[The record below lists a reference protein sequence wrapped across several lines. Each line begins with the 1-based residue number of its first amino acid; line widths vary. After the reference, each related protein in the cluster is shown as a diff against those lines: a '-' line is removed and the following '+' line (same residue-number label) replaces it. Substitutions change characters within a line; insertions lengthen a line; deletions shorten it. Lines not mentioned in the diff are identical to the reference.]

1 MQSTPTQTSD
11 SPQPRLIRFG
21 IFEADLNA
29 GELRKSGSRIRLQEQ
44 PFQILAM
51 LLERPGQIITRE
63 ELRSRL
69 WPGDTFVD
77 FEHGVNS
84 GVARLREALGD
95 SADSPRY
102 IETLPRRGYR
112 LIVSVDGGRQAHLP
126 APDRPAQ
133 VPIAGAARPS
143 DAATQKPAPLAE
155 LPHPA
160 AV

>member
-84 GVARLREALGD
+84 AVARLRDALGD

-112 LIVSVDGGRQAHLP
+112 LIVSVEAPPQSAPLPSSGNGGGSPIERQPSWQAEATIP
-126 APDRPAQ
+126 APDTRP
-133 VPIAGAARPS
+133 V
-143 DAATQKPAPLAE
+143 AP
-155 LPHPA
+155 
-160 AV
+160 V